1 MEWGMRPIRS
11 TDKCKCIVF
20 FYIVFLNA
28 FLFHTFKG
36 KIIGKIRREIYG
48 LFLSLWYFLARIF
61 ISFFRLTDPVLE
73 VNIDFF

>member
-1 MEWGMRPIRS
+1 MAWGMRPIKS
-11 TDKCKCIVF
+11 MDKCKCSI
-20 FYIVFLNA
+20 FYIVFLSA
-28 FLFHTFKG
+28 FLFHIFKG

-48 LFLSLWYFLARIF
+48 LFLSLWYFFARIF